1 MRRKELVWAGKVA
14 LLIVIAVILQIL
26 VISRISVL
34 GVTADLFLVLTVLV
48 GLGAG
53 ALQGA
58 LFGFFAGVV
67 HDTIFFQPLGVHAL
81 IFVLVGYFAGMA
93 AAFAG
98 VAGGFGV
105 NVLITPTDAILTE
118 ITNEAIG
125 LVDPAR
131 SIDITA
137 NFYFAIASSL
147 VLTILLAIITT
158 RVVEKRLGAYDPSVA
173 PSDEEIGRAHV

>member
-81 IFVLVGYFAGMA
+81 IFVLVGYFAGMILTRFGTVNLWA
-93 AAFAG
+93 IFILTGVTSFASQ
-98 VAGGFGV
+98 VAFGV
-105 NVLITPTDAILTE
+105 LQFAMGPKSAFLTMVGVQMIPEALFDALIAVPI
-118 ITNEAIG
+118 
-125 LVDPAR
+125 
-131 SIDITA
+131 
-137 NFYFAIASSL
+137 Y
-147 VLTILLAIITT
+147 ILLVRTK
-158 RVVEKRLGAYDPSVA
+158 VLGAAESA
-173 PSDEEIGRAHV
+173 QRAAREAGE